1 MSVRYYI
8 FLMTALVTLIPVAV
22 FGIWPHSRAYDDLVA
37 DVSERHLLV
46 AGNLGRALE
55 RYDRDVKAGFRLLIR
70 TVADGSDPT
79 EARVLLENLDIRHI
93 CLADP
98 ETRRVRFS
106 INGDQIACPEF
117 VPVDRMARFR
127 RIAAAG
133 TPVLSGVMTGP
144 DGDPAIF
151 LVDVIDG
158 MIAIGAVRTDYFV
171 ALGKEISF
179 GERGHAAIVDNRG
192 RILAHPLEDWRREMK
207 DLSNV
212 APVREMIAG
221 RKGVSTFYSPAMK
234 SDMIAGFVSV
244 AGPGWGVMVPQP
256 LSELEARASEVRR
269 HALGVIIAGFLAAAI
284 VSWLVSGYMTKRIH
298 AVSSAAR
305 AMADGDHEV
314 RVSPSTRL
322 DPRELA
328 ELSETFNEMAEQIK
342 RSSNVQGE
350 ARARAE
356 AANRAKSDF
365 LANISHELRTPLN
378 AILGFSE
385 AMKSEVFGSI
395 GNSKYLEY
403 AGYIH
408 QSGNHLHAL
417 IKDLLDMSK
426 VEAGL
431 IDLEEE
437 SIDPQSIIGK
447 SLTFVEFRALA
458 RGIKFET
465 EIANSAV
472 SLRADE
478 RMMVQSVSNLLS
490 NAVKFSHHGGIV
502 EVFASQRDD
511 GWYEFRVED
520 CGIGISEADQEKAFE
535 PFWQVATAKVSAQDG
550 IGLGLSIVRQLMELH
565 DGHVYMKSRAGGGTI
580 VTLEI
585 PPDRVVPLA
594 DEV

>member
-1 MSVRYYI
+1 
-8 FLMTALVTLIPVAV
+8 MTALVTLIPVAV
-22 FGIWPHSRAYDDLVA
+22 YGIWPHSRAYDDLVA

-55 RYDRDVKAGFRLLIR
+55 RYDRDLKAGFRLLIR
-70 TVADGSDPT
+70 TVADGSDST
-79 EARVLLENLDIRHI
+79 EAHVLLENLDIRHI

-106 INGDQIACPEF
+106 IGGDQTVCPEF
-117 VPVDRMARFR
+117 VPVERMSLFR
-127 RIAAAG
+127 EIAVDG
-133 TPVLSGVMTGP
+133 KPVFSGVMTGP
-144 DGDPAIF
+144 DGDPSIFMIDAI
-151 LVDVIDG
+151 DD

-171 ALGKEISF
+171 ALGKEVSF
-179 GERGHAAIVDNRG
+179 GERGHAAIVDNNG
-192 RILAHPLEDWRREMK
+192 RILAHPLENWRREMK
-207 DLSNV
+207 DLSEV
-212 APVREMIAG
+212 PPVREMIAG

-284 VSWLVSGYMTKRIH
+284 VSWLVSGYMTNRIH
-298 AVSSAAR
+298 AVSRAAR

-314 RVSPSTRL
+314 RVRPSTRL

-328 ELSETFNEMAEQIK
+328 ELSETFNAMAEQIK
-342 RSSNVQGE
+342 RSSIVQGE

-395 GNSKYLEY
+395 GNRKYLEY
-403 AGYIH
+403 ASDIH

-431 IDLEEE
+431 MDLEEKP
-437 SIDPQSIIGK
+437 IDPRHVIEK

-465 EIANSAV
+465 DITHSTV

-502 EVFASQRDD
+502 EIFALQRDD

-520 CGIGISEADQEKAFE
+520 HGIGISEADQERVFE
-535 PFWQVATAKVSAQDG
+535 PFWQAVSAQMNAQEG

-565 DGHVYMKSRAGGGTI
+565 GGRIHMKSRNGGGTI

-585 PPDRVVPLA
+585 PPDRVVPRA